1 MRRSLFIFMAVACA
15 VMAQAATYSYLVF
28 TNTDATTT
36 SFNVSNLTLTVSGS
50 NLQVTNDEG
59 TVNLVLTNLA
69 AMQFSTTADTVT
81 AIENVLDGDAPV
93 EVFSMSGVSMGSF
106 GSLVEAA
113 KQLSAGAYVIK
124 QGMNTQTVVVR

>member
-1 MRRSLFIFMAVACA
+1 MRKMVLVWAVFCA
-15 VMAQAATYSYLVF
+15 VMAQAGTYSYLVF

-50 NLQVTNDEG
+50 NLQVSNDEG

-69 AMQFSTTADTVT
+69 AMQFSTSADSVT

-93 EVFSMSGVSMGSF
+93 QVFGMSGASMGSF
-106 GSLVEAA
+106 GSLIEAA
-113 KQLSAGAYVIK
+113 QQLSVGSYVVK
-124 QGMNTQTVVVR
+124 QGRNTQTVVIK